1 MVGKRG
7 IQNKTPVVIVDD
19 NVSYCYVVSEAL
31 NRSKTFF
38 CDTYYHSARLA
49 EKALKSK
56 NDPPR
61 ILLLDINL
69 PEVSGLDSIVTFK
82 KLIPE
87 LLVVMLTSYEDEG
100 DILTAMQRGADGYI
114 AKSTS
119 HVDLIRSLERLL
131 EGGKTIDPKIAE
143 KLIHAV
149 LGEIK
154 RPDYRLTRREM
165 EILRLFTNGFN
176 KQRIAQELSI
186 SCYTVDSHRKNLF
199 EKLGIHNLAE
209 MVAKAFQE
217 NLVD

>member
-1 MVGKRG
+1 
-7 IQNKTPVVIVDD
+7 
-19 NVSYCYVVSEAL
+19 
-31 NRSKTFF
+31 
-38 CDTYYHSARLA
+38 
-49 EKALKSK
+49 
-56 NDPPR
+56 
-61 ILLLDINL
+61 
-69 PEVSGLDSIVTFK
+69 VTFK

-87 LLVVMLTSYEDEG
+87 LLVVMLTSYEDES

-143 KLIHAV
+143 KLIHAA
-149 LGEIK
+149 LGETK
-154 RPDYRLTRREM
+154 RPDYKLTRREM
-165 EILRLFTNGFN
+165 EILRLFANGFN